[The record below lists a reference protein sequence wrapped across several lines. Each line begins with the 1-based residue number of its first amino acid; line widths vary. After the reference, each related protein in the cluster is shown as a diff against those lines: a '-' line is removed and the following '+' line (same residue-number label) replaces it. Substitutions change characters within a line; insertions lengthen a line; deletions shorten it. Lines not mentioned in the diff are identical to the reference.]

1 MSPHAAPVRH
11 ASMDMFAAATMIFL
25 TLVWGVNSVAG
36 KIAVEGFDP
45 MFLSFLR
52 AVLAGG
58 AILFWCKY
66 KGIDVFARDGSLLS
80 GSLVGLLFGVEFA
93 LIYWGL
99 DLTSASRANLM
110 TNTMPLFALLGSHFL
125 LGERATVL
133 KIAGTVLSFAGVAV
147 VFFDKLS
154 LPSPDAIYGD
164 LLCIAG
170 GLAWAATALAIRK
183 TNMGKLPPE
192 KTLLYQLA
200 GAALVSLPLLPFSG
214 DLVRVMSVPVF
225 ASLMFQSF
233 FVVAFTYVIWFSLMA
248 RYPLTGLSAFTFLSP
263 VFGVLFSGV
272 LLGEPLTAGLIA
284 GLVLI
289 VAGLIMVNGN
299 FKRSNA

>member
-1 MSPHAAPVRH
+1 
-11 ASMDMFAAATMIFL
+11 MDIYAVGMMVFL

-58 AILFWCKY
+58 AILVWCKY
-66 KGIDVFARDGSLLS
+66 KGIKVFAHDGSLWG

-93 LIYWGL
+93 LIYFGL
-99 DLTSASRANLM
+99 DMTSASRANLM
-110 TNTMPLFALLGSHFL
+110 TNTMPLFTLLGSHFL
-125 LGERATVL
+125 LGERATVM
-133 KIAGTVLSFAGVAV
+133 KIAGTVLSFVGVAV

-164 LLCIAG
+164 MLCIAG
-170 GLAWAATALAIRK
+170 GLAWAATALAIRI
-183 TNMGKLPPE
+183 TNMGRLPPE

-200 GAALVSLPLLPFSG
+200 GAALVSLPFLPLSDG
-214 DLVRVMSVPVF
+214 LVREMSGLAF
-225 ASLMFQSF
+225 GSLMFQSF

-263 VFGVLFSGV
+263 VFGVLFSGL
-272 LLGEPLTAGLIA
+272 LLGDPLTAGLIG

-299 FKRSNA
+299 FKRRYR